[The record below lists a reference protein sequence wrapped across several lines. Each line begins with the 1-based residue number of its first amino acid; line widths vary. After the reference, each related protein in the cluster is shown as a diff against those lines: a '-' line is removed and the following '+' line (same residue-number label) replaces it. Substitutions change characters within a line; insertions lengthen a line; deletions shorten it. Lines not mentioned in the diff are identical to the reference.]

1 MTDEEIIKALEC
13 CVAIKCKECP
23 VRHHCSSKA
32 GGIDLSDV
40 LNLINRKRAEIE
52 QKDTEIDILVR
63 KTETLKDEILELR
76 TEIERLKTM
85 HSEMCIGL
93 EVIKK
98 NAYKQFGKFLID
110 KSKKGILYAAD
121 IPDYV
126 LEMER

>member
-1 MTDEEIIKALEC
+1 MANYEPCSICEEYIEGVICDKGQ
-13 CVAIKCKECP
+13 CP
-23 VRHHCSSKA
+23 VGKMKA
-32 GGIDLSDV
+32 E
-40 LNLINRKRAEIE
+40 N
-52 QKDTEIDILVR
+52 
-63 KTETLKDEILELR
+63 
-76 TEIERLKTM
+76 ERLKTM